1 MSINMDTEL
10 QGKQT
15 AHPFHLSA
23 LLGPGASLLAMSS
36 QHDVVI
42 YRYLC

>member
-1 MSINMDTEL
+1 MGTEL

-23 LLGPGASLLAMSS
+23 LLGRGASLLPMASH
-36 QHDVVI
+36 HDLVI
-42 YRYLC
+42 HRYLC